1 MKKSSTKLFR
11 VTQDEKDSTQA
22 YMKRFNEEML
32 QVEDLLE
39 PTAGEALIKGVRSE
53 ELWKQLHPL

>member
-1 MKKSSTKLFR
+1 
-11 VTQDEKDSTQA
+11 
-22 YMKRFNEEML
+22 MKRFNEEML

-39 PTAGEALIKGVRSE
+39 PITYEAFIKGVKSE

>member
-1 MKKSSTKLFR
+1 
-11 VTQDEKDSTQA
+11 
-22 YMKRFNEEML
+22 MKRFNEEML

-39 PTAGEALIKGVRSE
+39 PIAGEALIKGVRSE